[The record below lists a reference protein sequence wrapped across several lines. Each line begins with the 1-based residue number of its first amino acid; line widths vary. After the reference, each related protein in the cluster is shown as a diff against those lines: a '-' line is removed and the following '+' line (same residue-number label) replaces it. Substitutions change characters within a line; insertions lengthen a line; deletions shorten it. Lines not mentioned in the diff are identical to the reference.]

1 MIQIIIDD
9 NKEVDIKATKG
20 LEETELAANA
30 AIEIMRN
37 MVCQHDPK
45 DNEKCDLV
53 LTWVNQD
60 HRLLAVKEMKENI
73 DLWLKDAKGYI
84 DSYFAGKK
92 VILFT
97 GNVDEVEK
105 VAKKFESSEC
115 LRVCISKH

>member
-1 MIQIIIDD
+1 MMQIIIDD

-53 LTWVNQD
+53 LTWVDQD